1 MSQKRKAQRAR
12 HEAQVEKKGKDV
24 VMWIIIALIIAL
36 IVFALVTMGITIY
49 GMM

>member
-24 VMWIIIALIIAL
+24 VMWIIIALI
-36 IVFALVTMGITIY
+36 VFALVTMGITIY